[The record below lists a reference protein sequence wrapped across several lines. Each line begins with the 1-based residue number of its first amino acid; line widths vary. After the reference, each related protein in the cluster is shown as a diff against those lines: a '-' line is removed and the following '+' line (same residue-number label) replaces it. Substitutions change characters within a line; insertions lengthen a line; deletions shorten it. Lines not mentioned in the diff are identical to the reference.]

1 MKLGRSS
8 GAGTSRQ
15 KIFYFKITEGS
26 TLLRDFVPARRK
38 SDSAIGFYDRAN
50 SVFYGNAEASG
61 AFTAGPT
68 AATTWNNQNLNN
80 GDMATEGNWNNGLPS
95 SGVTSVIAYPVSV
108 PLTLSRDMDTGANFY
123 INYSGSPL
131 DLTLNLGAGRTLS
144 ANRTY
149 VGGPGSRATVTLA
162 SGTWSVSER
171 FFVGDGWSDA
181 TFIVDGA
188 NSALYGSTLASG
200 NYYIQ
205 VGNAGDGSYATSK
218 NNLLLVR
225 NGGLLQGGVIV
236 GRLAKAENELCGTN
250 TLHVTGDG
258 SRFVSNHSL
267 YIGCKQGLSQGI
279 IDDHATATLSS
290 NVILGQY
297 LYNNNLYYVGD
308 QNRLLVSGGA
318 SLTAAGNAYIGHTAS
333 ASNLFEVADGATA
346 TVTNLYS
353 SYASNANVRGG
364 RAPFGNRIV
373 VRGDG
378 SSLTVNGGTSI
389 GYVGGSH
396 DDSMLIADGATFA
409 ANTISVGVYDG
420 HSSRLTVDGAALSVQ
435 GQMTVGCTVPA
446 SNCVFEVLNGAT
458 ATIGRLIFAD
468 HAPNCTAVISN
479 ATLNVSGN
487 LDVAYSSES
496 PNMKFVIAGRNG
508 KVRASG
514 QVHIFNASAKIVFH
528 VPAEGFAETPLV
540 VGNFENVQQG
550 AAIEV
555 TADERWPGGSCQ
567 TLVECANGQEFSWV
581 AMNRLTLV
589 CNDERLRVIRESD
602 KIYVKKRGGF
612 VITFR

>member
-1 MKLGRSS
+1 MKEKAMQGKPY
-8 GAGTSRQ
+8 AGNPHVRFDEREVAQ
-15 KIFYFKITEGS
+15 
-26 TLLRDFVPARRK
+26 
-38 SDSAIGFYDRAN
+38 
-50 SVFYGNAEASG
+50 
-61 AFTAGPT
+61 
-68 AATTWNNQNLNN
+68 AATLSRGSLLYKKIRVRQVLDAKRLLAFSASFAVAVACADTSWNNQNLNN
-80 GDMATEGNWNNGLPS
+80 GDMATAGNWNNGLPS
-95 SGVTSVIAYPVSV
+95 SGVNSVIAYPVSV
-108 PLTLSRDMDTGANFY
+108 PLTLSGDMDTGANFY
-123 INYSGSPL
+123 INYPGTSPL
-131 DLTLNLGAGRTLS
+131 DLTFDLGEARTLS
-144 ANRTY
+144 AYRTY
-149 VGGPGSRATVTLA
+149 VWSGSRVTLA
-162 SGTWSVSER
+162 SGTWRVSER
-171 FFVGDGWSDA
+171 FFVGDGYSDA

-188 NSALYGSTLASG
+188 NSALYGSTQPSDK
-200 NYYIQ
+200 YYIQ
-205 VGNAGDGSYATSK
+205 IGNAGDGPCATSM

-290 NVILGQY
+290 EVILGQY
-297 LYNNNLYYVGD
+297 LYNNSLYYVGD

-346 TVTNLYS
+346 TVANLYS
-353 SYASNANVRGG
+353 SYTNNASVRGG

-373 VRGDG
+373 VRGEG
-378 SSLTVNGGTSI
+378 SRLAVNDAALI
-389 GYVGGSH
+389 GNISGSH

-409 ANTISVGVYDG
+409 ANTISVGVCDG

-435 GQMTVGCTVPA
+435 GKMTVGCTVPA

-468 HAPNCTAVISN
+468 HAQNCTAVISN

-508 KVRASG
+508 KVRSG
-514 QVHIFNASAKIVFH
+514 GLVHIFNASAKIVFH

-540 VGNFENVQQG
+540 VGNFENVEQG

-555 TADERWPGGSCQ
+555 TADERWPGGSRQ

-589 CNDERLRVIRESD
+589 CNDERLRLIRTKD
-602 KIYVKKRGGF
+602 KIYVSKQCGF

>member
-1 MKLGRSS
+1 MNTIKV
-8 GAGTSRQ
+8 RQ
-15 KIFYFKITEGS
+15 VLDAKR
-26 TLLRDFVPARRK
+26 LLAF
-38 SDSAIGFYDRAN
+38 SASF
-50 SVFYGNAEASG
+50 
-61 AFTAGPT
+61 
-68 AATTWNNQNLNN
+68 AAAVACADTTWNNQNLNN

-95 SGVTSVIAYPVSV
+95 SGVNSVIAYPVSV
-108 PLTLSRDMDTGANFY
+108 PLTLSGDMDTGANFY
-123 INYSGSPL
+123 INYPGTSPL
-131 DLTLNLGAGRTLS
+131 DLTFDLGEARTLS
-144 ANRTY
+144 AYRTY
-149 VGGPGSRATVTLA
+149 VWSGSRVTLA
-162 SGTWSVSER
+162 SGTWRVSER
-171 FFVGDGWSDA
+171 FFVGDGYSDA

-188 NSALYGSTLASG
+188 NSALYGSTQASG

-290 NVILGQY
+290 YVILGQY
-297 LYNNNLYYVGD
+297 LYNNSLYYVGD

-409 ANTISVGVYDG
+409 ANTIFVGVYDG

-435 GQMTVGCTVPA
+435 EKMTVGCTVPA

-458 ATIGRLIFAD
+458 ATMQRLVLGD
-468 HAPNCTAVISN
+468 VAPNSSAVISN
-479 ATLNVSGN
+479 ATLNVGGN
-487 LDVAYSSES
+487 LDLGYHGTSS
-496 PNMKFVIAGRNG
+496 NMTFVVAGRNG
-508 KVRASG
+508 KVRSG
-514 QVHIFNASAKIVFH
+514 GLVHIFNASAKIVFH
-528 VPAEGFAETPLV
+528 IPAEGFAETPFV
-540 VGNFENVQQG
+540 VGNFENIEQG
-550 AAIEV
+550 VTIEV
-555 TADERWPGGSCQ
+555 TADKSWPGGSRQ
-567 TLVECANGQEFSWV
+567 TLVECANGQAFSAQV
-581 AMNRLTLV
+581 SKLTLV
-589 CNDERLRVIRESD
+589 SNDDRLRVIRESD
-602 KIYVKKRGGF
+602 KIYVVKKRRGF

>member
-1 MKLGRSS
+1 MK
-8 GAGTSRQ
+8 TINIRQ
-15 KIFYFKITEGS
+15 VLDAKR
-26 TLLRDFVPARRK
+26 LL
-38 SDSAIGFYDRAN
+38 
-50 SVFYGNAEASG
+50 
-61 AFTAGPT
+61 AFAVSF
-68 AATTWNNQNLNN
+68 AAAVACADTTWNNQNLNN

-95 SGVTSVIAYPVSV
+95 TGVNSVIAYPVSV

-123 INYSGSPL
+123 INYPGTSPL
-131 DLTLNLGAGRTLS
+131 DLTLDLGTGRTLS

-149 VGGPGSRATVTLA
+149 VGWPGSRATVTLA

-205 VGNAGDGSYATSK
+205 VGNAGDGSYATSV

-250 TLHVTGDG
+250 TLHVTGSG

-279 IDDHATATLSS
+279 IDDHATATLSRD
-290 NVILGQY
+290 VILGQY
-297 LYNNNLYYVGD
+297 LYNNSLYYVGD

-318 SLTAAGNAYIGHTAS
+318 LFNAAGDAYIGHTAS

-346 TVTNLYS
+346 TVTNLYA

-364 RAPFGNRIV
+364 RAPFANRIV
-373 VRGDG
+373 VRGEG
-378 SSLTVNGGTSI
+378 SSLTVNGSASL
-389 GYVGGSH
+389 GYVSGSH

-409 ANTISVGVYDG
+409 ANTISVGVWDG

-435 GQMTVGCTVPA
+435 EKMTVGCTVPA

-458 ATIGRLIFAD
+458 ATMQRLVFGD
-468 HAPNCTAVISN
+468 NAPNSSAVISN
-479 ATLNVSGN
+479 ATLNVGGN
-487 LDVAYSSES
+487 LDLGYHGTSS
-496 PNMKFVIAGRNG
+496 NMTFVVAGRNG
-508 KVRASG
+508 KVRSG
-514 QVHIFNASAKIVFH
+514 GLVHIFNASAKIVFH
-528 VPAEGFAETPLV
+528 IPAEGFAETPFV
-540 VGNFENVQQG
+540 VGNFENIERGVT
-550 AAIEV
+550 IEV
-555 TADERWPGGSCQ
+555 TADESWPGGSRQ
-567 TLVECANGQEFSWV
+567 TLVECANGQAFSAQV
-581 AMNRLTLV
+581 SKLTLV
-589 CNDERLRVIRESD
+589 SNDDRLRVIRESD
-602 KIYVKKRGGF
+602 KIYVKKLGGF

>member
-1 MKLGRSS
+1 MK
-8 GAGTSRQ
+8 TINIRQ
-15 KIFYFKITEGS
+15 VLDAKR
-26 TLLRDFVPARRK
+26 LL
-38 SDSAIGFYDRAN
+38 
-50 SVFYGNAEASG
+50 
-61 AFTAGPT
+61 AFAVSF
-68 AATTWNNQNLNN
+68 AAAVACADTTWNNQNLNN
-80 GDMATEGNWNNGLPS
+80 GDIATEGNWNNGLPS
-95 SGVTSVIAYPVSV
+95 TGVNSFIAYPVSV

-123 INYSGSPL
+123 INYPVTSPL
-131 DLTLNLGAGRTLS
+131 DLTLDLGTGRILS

-149 VGGPGSRATVTLA
+149 IWSRATVTLA
-162 SGTWSVSER
+162 SGTWRVSER
-171 FFVGDGWSDA
+171 FFVGDGYSDA

-205 VGNAGDGSYATSK
+205 VGNAGDGPYATSV

-290 NVILGQY
+290 DVILGQY
-297 LYNNNLYYVGD
+297 LFNNSLYYVGD

-346 TVTNLYS
+346 TVKNLYA

-364 RAPFGNRIV
+364 RAPFANRIV
-373 VRGDG
+373 VRGEG
-378 SSLTVNGGTSI
+378 SSLTVNGSASL
-389 GYVGGSH
+389 GYVSGSH

-409 ANTISVGVYDG
+409 ANMISVGEYG
-420 HSSRLTVDGAALSVQ
+420 HSSRLTVDRGVFSSQ
-435 GQMTVGCTVPA
+435 GQVTVGSTVSA
-446 SNCVFEVLNGAT
+446 SNGVFEVLNGAT
-458 ATIGRLIFAD
+458 ATMPRLVFAD

-528 VPAEGFAETPLV
+528 IPAEGFAETPLV

-555 TADERWPGGSCQ
+555 TADERWPGGSRQ

-581 AMNRLTLV
+581 AKNRLTLV
-589 CNDERLRVIRESD
+589 CNDDRLRVIRESD

>member
-1 MKLGRSS
+1 MKEKAMQGKPY
-8 GAGTSRQ
+8 AGNPHVR
-15 KIFYFKITEGS
+15 FDE
-26 TLLRDFVPARRK
+26 REVAH
-38 SDSAIGFYDRAN
+38 
-50 SVFYGNAEASG
+50 
-61 AFTAGPT
+61 
-68 AATTWNNQNLNN
+68 AATLSRGSLLYKKIRVRQVLDAKRLLAFSASFAVAVACADTSWNNQNLNN
-80 GDMATEGNWNNGLPS
+80 GDMATAGNWNNGLPS
-95 SGVTSVIAYPVSV
+95 SGVNSVIAYPVSV
-108 PLTLSRDMDTGANFY
+108 PLTLSGDMDTGANFY
-123 INYSGSPL
+123 INYPGTSPL
-131 DLTLNLGAGRTLS
+131 DLTFNLGEARTLS
-144 ANRTY
+144 AYRTY
-149 VGGPGSRATVTLA
+149 VWSSSRVTLA
-162 SGTWSVSER
+162 SGTWRVSER
-171 FFVGDGWSDA
+171 FFVGDGYSDA

-188 NSALYGSTLASG
+188 NSALYGSTLASA

-205 VGNAGDGSYATSK
+205 IGNAGDGSYATSM

-290 NVILGQY
+290 DVILGQY
-297 LYNNNLYYVGD
+297 LHNNSLYYVGD

-346 TVTNLYS
+346 TVANLYS

-373 VRGDG
+373 VRGEG
-378 SSLTVNGGTSI
+378 SRLAVNGAALI
-389 GYVGGSH
+389 GNVSGSH
-396 DDSMLIADGATFA
+396 DDSMLIADGASFA
-409 ANTISVGVYDG
+409 ANKIFVGVNDG

-435 GQMTVGCTVPA
+435 ETMTVGCTVPA

-487 LDVAYSSES
+487 LDVAYSYSDS
-496 PNMKFVIAGRNG
+496 LNMKFVIAGRNG
-508 KVRASG
+508 KVRSG
-514 QVHIFNASAKIVFH
+514 GLVHIFNASAKIVFH

-540 VGNFENVQQG
+540 VGNFENVEQG

-555 TADERWPGGSCQ
+555 TADERWPGGSRQ

-581 AMNRLTLV
+581 AKNKLTLV
-589 CNDERLRVIRESD
+589 CNDERLRLIRTKD
-602 KIYVKKRGGF
+602 KIYVSKQCGF